1 MFSLCFLQAAQLA
14 SFYVVVQRIVFALV
28 VLPWHFS
35 TPGWCSGVDTRT
47 SHFYA
52 SVRAQPHTELVVPLG
67 GVVRTILYPRTS
79 EDLRLP
85 RHGAGLAGP
94 GSPICRRGIK
104 RVAHSPAER
113 LGRRGRGPREGVQ

>member
-1 MFSLCFLQAAQLA
+1 VHVLFVFDFLQAAQLA
-14 SFYVVVQRIVFALV
+14 PCYVAVQRNVFALV
-28 VLPWHFS
+28 VPLWHFS
-35 TPGWCSGVDTRT
+35 TADDTRI
-47 SHFYA
+47 SHDDA
-52 SVRAQPHTELVVPLG
+52 SVRAQPHAELVVPLG
-67 GVVRTILYPRTS
+67 GVVRTMLYPRTS